1 MASEAVIP
9 RDLNEVS
16 IEVTTTAAKQAM
28 PKEDQVDIDRDIM
41 QAQQENIF
49 EYYGKYLQLTRELT
63 KEGTNMVR

>member
-1 MASEAVIP
+1 
-9 RDLNEVS
+9 
-16 IEVTTTAAKQAM
+16 M

-63 KEGTNMVR
+63 KEGTYMVR